1 MQQHIVLVNPEI
13 PQNTGNIGRL
23 CVAIDAILHLI
34 YPLGFEI
41 HAKHVRRAGLDYWDR
56 LHLQEHKN
64 IESFFT
70 FLHDLHHIQHDI
82 HHYALS
88 SKATT
93 SYFTMQLIQQD
104 SKACF
109 LYFGSETKGLSQ
121 EFHTYFAELCGAYIR
136 IPMAQN
142 CRCLNLS
149 NSVAIVAYEI
159 LREIESL
166 NQTEKLGKI

>member
-1 MQQHIVLVNPEI
+1 
-13 PQNTGNIGRL
+13 
-23 CVAIDAILHLI
+23 
-34 YPLGFEI
+34 
-41 HAKHVRRAGLDYWDR
+41 
-56 LHLQEHKN
+56 
-64 IESFFT
+64 
-70 FLHDLHHIQHDI
+70 
-82 HHYALS
+82 
-88 SKATT
+88 
-93 SYFTMQLIQQD
+93 MQLIQQD

-121 EFHTYFAELCGAYIR
+121 EFHTYFAKLRGAYIR